1 MIWFSIWCRL
11 VVHRRTTDSPA
22 TLISMCGA
30 TMRAVL
36 ASTGAAS
43 VLADPSHLPA
53 LLTCLWVLVWM
64 AARVFALLA
73 PTISLE
79 MVIIW
84 QRR

>member
-11 VVHRRTTDSPA
+11 VVHRRTTNSIA

-30 TMRAVL
+30 TMRAIL
-36 ASTGAAS
+36 ESTDAAS
-43 VLADPSHLPA
+43 VLVDPSHLPA
-53 LLTCLWVLVWM
+53 LLTCLWALVWM

-79 MVIIW
+79 IVIIW